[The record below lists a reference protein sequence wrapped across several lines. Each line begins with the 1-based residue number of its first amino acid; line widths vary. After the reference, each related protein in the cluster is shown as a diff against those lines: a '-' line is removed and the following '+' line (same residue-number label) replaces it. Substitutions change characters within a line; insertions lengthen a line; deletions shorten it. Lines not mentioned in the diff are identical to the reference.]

1 MRIDT
6 AGAVALLLAIVPAY
20 AQTDAAAAP
29 TSPDRT
35 YRLLREDEDWS
46 FLKDPILRKDFWDP
60 IKYIPLRATDW
71 YVTVGGEIREALER
85 VANDN
90 WGKQPYMNTFL
101 LERYMLHTDWHMGKH
116 FCLASTTFSG
126 RRQL

>member
-35 YRLLREDEDWS
+35 YRLLRENEDWS

-60 IKYIPLRATDW
+60 MKYIPLRANDW
-71 YVTVGGEIREALER
+71 YVT
-85 VANDN
+85 
-90 WGKQPYMNTFL
+90 
-101 LERYMLHTDWHMGKH
+101 
-116 FCLASTTFSG
+116 G
-126 RRQL
+126 RRRNPGSPGGPVADRSTRLSAGRLRDLIR